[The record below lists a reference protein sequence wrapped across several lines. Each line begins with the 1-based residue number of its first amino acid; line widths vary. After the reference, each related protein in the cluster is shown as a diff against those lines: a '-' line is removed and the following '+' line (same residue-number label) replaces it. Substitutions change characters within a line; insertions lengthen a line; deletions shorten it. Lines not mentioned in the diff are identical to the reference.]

1 MKKYVIKITCTLLS
15 VLLLCGCSSAGKSAA
30 PDSTVPQ
37 EYMQAESVPSQAAES
52 AVGSA
57 DDAAGAVNEPLDPAA
72 EYLAVLNGSAVF
84 YSVDTGSD
92 MSIGEIGALVS
103 SEPSVA
109 ARAFI
114 PCYAILDLDGDGTDE
129 AVLQIDIGESDTW
142 GYLIL
147 HHEGATVNGYSVWMR
162 ALMDLKESGLFWA
175 SSGTAGGI
183 SRLNF
188 NGGTLNTE
196 TLIYSELNYDAAGQP
211 VVTYYAYGAQISEE
225 KYQSLNA
232 EFDASPNVTWIEK

>member
-1 MKKYVIKITCTLLS
+1 MKNSVVKTTCTLLS
-15 VLLLCGCSSAGKSAA
+15 ALLLCGCGSTGKSPAE
-30 PDSTVPQ
+30 PDSAVPQ
-37 EYMQAESVPSQAAES
+37 EYMQAESAPSPAADAAES
-52 AVGSA
+52 TNASS
-57 DDAAGAVNEPLDPAA
+57 DAPLDPAA
-72 EYLAVLNGSAVF
+72 DYLAVMNGSALF
-84 YSVDTGSD
+84 HSVDSGAD
-92 MSIGEIGALVS
+92 MTIGEIGSLVS
-103 SEPSVA
+103 SDESVS

-162 ALMDLKESGLFWA
+162 ALMDLKESGQFWA
-175 SSGTAGGI
+175 SSGSTGGI
-183 SRLNF
+183 ARLNF
-188 NGGTLNTE
+188 DGGTLNTE

-211 VVTYYAYGAQISEE
+211 VVTYYAYGAQISEAE
-225 KYQSLNA
+225 YQSLNA